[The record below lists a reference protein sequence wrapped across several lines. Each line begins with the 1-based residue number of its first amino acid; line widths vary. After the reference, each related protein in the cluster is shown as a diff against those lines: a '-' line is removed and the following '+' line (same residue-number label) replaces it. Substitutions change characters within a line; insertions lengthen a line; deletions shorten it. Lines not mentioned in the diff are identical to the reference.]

1 MEKKGTFPEYGNPR
15 SSLINTKTL
24 NKQQYQRKAM
34 LTVNLSLK
42 WKTKAK
48 KKKMM
53 HIYKYIHI
61 HIDIY
66 IHKLHTYIY
75 IYIDCGYFRAVSEP
89 KLSPDVDIYIIL
101 FAELHKSLTKFSKN
115 VFFTFQT

>member
-1 MEKKGTFPEYGNPR
+1 MEDK
-15 SSLINTKTL
+15 S
-24 NKQQYQRKAM
+24 
-34 LTVNLSLK
+34 
-42 WKTKAK
+42 K

-75 IYIDCGYFRAVSEP
+75 IYIGCGYFRAVSEP

-101 FAELHKSLTKFSKN
+101 LAELHKSLTKFSKN

>member
-1 MEKKGTFPEYGNPR
+1 
-15 SSLINTKTL
+15 
-24 NKQQYQRKAM
+24 M

-42 WKTKAK
+42 WKTKAKK

-75 IYIDCGYFRAVSEP
+75 IYIGCGYFRAVSEP

-101 FAELHKSLTKFSKN
+101 LAELHKSLTKFSKN